1 MLAARDR
8 RRRGRGLE
16 SEATAAR
23 RALVDAVMVVV
34 ALLFVRPTTAG
45 CSRTTAGRVIGT
57 SVISPCYSP
66 SRSSRKTRGR
76 PT

>member
-23 RALVDAVMVVV
+23 RALVDAVVVV

>member
-23 RALVDAVMVVV
+23 RALVDAVVV